1 MIETKRPPQNIRRE
15 IITLSSGGGTETS
28 GGTDTPGAADT
39 FGGTDLALH
48 LWRPRGAS
56 KGAVFYFHGLQSHA
70 GWLWEVG
77 PRFADNDIA
86 FFVLDRRGSGISG
99 GERRDIPD
107 VGTIVADYVNA
118 LAYVRNWLGDDAPL
132 SLFGHCLGGS
142 FLAALMHHP
151 DFTVRYDA
159 AIFCSTWLG
168 RLHAVLGEEERTALA
183 AERGQELWDAGLK
196 ATDFT
201 SDPAYQHFI
210 DHDDLAVRQLTRRSR
225 ATLLALE
232 RLYLYPERQLPQVPA
247 AFVSGHTDPIIDLD
261 ATRRVF
267 HQLVPGRGLAV
278 QFPTDR
284 HYLFYTDVR
293 DDLVD
298 WASAYTLLQGVDRDA

>member
-1 MIETKRPPQNIRRE
+1 MIETRRPPQNVRRE
-15 IITLSSGGGTETS
+15 IVPLTS
-28 GGTDTPGAADT
+28 GGTE
-39 FGGTDLALH
+39 LALH
-48 LWRPRGAS
+48 LWRPRGRS

-99 GERRDIPD
+99 GDRRDVPD
-107 VGTIVADYVNA
+107 VDTIVGDYANA
-118 LAYVRNWLGDDAPL
+118 VAHARRWIGDDAPL

-142 FLAALMHHP
+142 FLAALLHHP
-151 DFTVRYDA
+151 GFTVRHEA

-168 RLHAVLGEEERTALA
+168 RLHAVLGEEERAALA
-183 AERGQELWDAGLK
+183 ADRSLEPWDAGLK
-196 ATDFT
+196 SADFT
-201 SDPAYQHFI
+201 DDPAYRHFI

-232 RLYLYPERQLPQVPA
+232 RLYLAPGRAETRFPDVPA
-247 AFVSGHTDPIIDLD
+247 AFVSGLSDPIVDLD

-267 HQLVPGRGLAV
+267 HDLFPGRGLTL

-298 WASAYTLLQGVDRDA
+298 WTSAYTLLQGLDRDV